1 MTRIFDAV
9 DIDWGSRDVWDEG
22 TREELASYSGV
33 AYLSAAYAAADDNTL
48 IFKLYVP
55 ADGSDWFID
64 WCDSLPDNV
73 ALAAERLEAAAICLI
88 LGEFVHTL
96 AAAQRA
102 RRMAA
107 ANNRRAWQ

>member
-9 DIDWGSRDVWDEG
+9 DVDWGSRDVWDKG
-22 TREELASYSGV
+22 TPEELMSYSGV
-33 AYLSAAYAAADDNTL
+33 VYLSAAYAAPDENALT
-48 IFKLYVP
+48 FRLYVP

-73 ALAAERLEAAAICLI
+73 ALAADRLEAAALCLI
-88 LGEFVHTL
+88 LGEFVHFL

-107 ANNRRAWQ
+107 ANNRRAL